1 MTADQR
7 DEKIEAISA
16 DNARLRDVERDLR
29 SANAGLRKRL
39 AEIDAVLDHRAQRI
53 RELEAE
59 LRVERESAR
68 AIDEASCC
76 EFRDLGDVV
85 GIDVRG
91 CYQLS
96 SEDDCRVDCA
106 AEYVISVARRQVA
119 ALEAQLRDS
128 VPAAKVRALA
138 EHFEADKRVHVREAA
153 EFGACGRDF
162 SHGLAIQCLL
172 SAKELRALLPEVV
185 ADAPVT
191 TEQVPETTPRRQC
204 VVVPE
209 VTFMDRVL
217 NGGIAESELRT
228 AFDAAVS
235 EWHHADAEAKLHV
248 WLGLAWREYA
258 TFLETGSL
266 ASVIE
271 ARRAKAPGTDANG
284 APVGGDR

>member
-16 DNARLRDVERDLR
+16 DNARLRDVERERDKLR
-29 SANAGLRKRL
+29 REAAGRRAAPAWKALAKKYRRQLAVRKL
-39 AEIDAVLDHRAQRI
+39 AEFDLELANRAQRI

-59 LRVERESAR
+59 LR
-68 AIDEASCC
+68 
-76 EFRDLGDVV
+76 
-85 GIDVRG
+85 
-91 CYQLS
+91 
-96 SEDDCRVDCA
+96 
-106 AEYVISVARRQVA
+106 
-119 ALEAQLRDS
+119 DS
-128 VPAAKVRALA
+128 VPAAKVRDVLSYL
-138 EHFEADKRVHVREAA
+138 ELERDFYDQDADSDDICCGRSLGLDQAIVHVRAVLRGSVQPRGEAA
-153 EFGACGRDF
+153 ADSTKVVEEAPAGPAPE
-162 SHGLAIQCLL
+162 L
-172 SAKELRALLPEVV
+172 SPDVIRELCAVED
-185 ADAPVT
+185 DAPAT
-191 TEQVPETTPRRQC
+191 TEKAPETTPRRQC

-228 AFDAAVS
+228 AFDDAVS
-235 EWHHADAEAKLHV
+235 EWHHADTEAKLHV

-284 APVGGDR
+284 APVGGGL